1 MCRAVHAV
9 PQALVKLT
17 RRSELPFLDYTA
29 PNLGCSRVVVS
40 RSRACWKSMLLRSR
54 PSEGSISR
62 AARAPL
68 ACSRGTLNSLT
79 LTRQTRR
86 DRLSRLESIA
96 MCGCKPSASLS
107 KHEAGRQELAD
118 HFVVV
123 AGDAVSV
130 ANVITVVGDLACALQ
145 TYRC

>member
-1 MCRAVHAV
+1 MCRVVHAV
-9 PQALVKLT
+9 PQTLLKLT
-17 RRSELPFLDYTA
+17 RRSELPFLDFTT
-29 PNLGCSRVVVS
+29 PDLGCSRVVVS
-40 RSRACWKSMLLRSR
+40 RSRACWKSMSLRSR
-54 PSEGSISR
+54 PSGVSISR

-68 ACSRGTLNSLT
+68 ACSRSTLNSLT
-79 LTRQTRR
+79 LSRQTRG

-107 KHEAGRQELAD
+107 KHEAGRQALAD

-123 AGDAVSV
+123 AAYAVSV

-145 TYRC
+145 TYGS